1 MDYRANCFF
10 YPEINLTWYS
20 WGQCLVLFVK
30 MMMWEFAVV
39 IISLQNGKERLFTTC
54 TKDIVY
60 AGRHSHF
67 YMDQQ
72 AQNPSHQRAFL
83 WKWNIYQRAWNT
95 GKQPK
100 QSLSFKRI
108 LGIFFSLY
116 KTILSSMLLFCQV
129 VYPVLS
135 ITMWRYYYLLITRR
149 YYYNCRTCMHI
160 REQTYTHTHM
170 HIIEQWC
177 LTDFLLISFTETQ
190 YFKST
195 KKTLYS
201 TIWDSFCS
209 WHTFC
214 FIRFL
219 QQI

>member
-1 MDYRANCFF
+1 MVLLGSVSSTVCEHDDVGVCSGHNKPAKRQRTT
-10 YPEINLTWYS
+10 IWYMHKGYS
-20 WGQCLVLFVK
+20 VCRKRFTFLHGSASKKSRPSQNIFLK
-30 MMMWEFAVV
+30 MEY
-39 IISLQNGKERLFTTC
+39 L
-54 TKDIVY
+54 
-60 AGRHSHF
+60 
-67 YMDQQ
+67 
-72 AQNPSHQRAFL
+72 
-83 WKWNIYQRAWNT
+83 RAWNT

-170 HIIEQWC
+170 HIIEQCC
-177 LTDFLLISFTETQ
+177 LTDFLLVSFTETQ

>member
-116 KTILSSMLLFCQV
+116 KTILSSILLFCQV
-129 VYPVLS
+129 VYQILS
-135 ITMWRYYYLLITRR
+135 ITMWRYYHIFGVCCKHTRWSCDITTYLPLRDICLIDEAFNVGKGA
-149 YYYNCRTCMHI
+149 NC
-160 REQTYTHTHM
+160 
-170 HIIEQWC
+170 IIYAAP
-177 LTDFLLISFTETQ
+177 FL
-190 YFKST
+190 KST
-195 KKTLYS
+195 WARR
-201 TIWDSFCS
+201 IFR
-209 WHTFC
+209 
-214 FIRFL
+214 RFSCR
-219 QQI
+219 